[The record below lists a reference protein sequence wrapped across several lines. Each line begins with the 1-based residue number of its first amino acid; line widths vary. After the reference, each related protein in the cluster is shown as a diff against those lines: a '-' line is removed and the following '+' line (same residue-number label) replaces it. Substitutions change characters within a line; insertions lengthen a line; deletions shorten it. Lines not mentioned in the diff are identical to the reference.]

1 MLRFRVTASFPDRF
15 VLLRVLKDMFRRR
28 SRSDAAQAELEN
40 ERRKRTMRA
49 HAAAPI
55 ERHLEIALGGICVGE
70 HDLRELTNR
79 CLADADM
86 KVSPLKAL
94 HRPLASY
101 FLARYFI
108 HAMELGGDFAECGVY
123 TGISALFV
131 CRAARTRSPA
141 YAGEG
146 LHLVDSFAGLSEPRE
161 EDFYET
167 RAEDGSVVP
176 ASIPRGSF
184 AAGSEVVRNTMR
196 EFPATSIHQG
206 WIPDVF
212 RGLPETR
219 WAYVHV
225 DVDHYQPTA
234 DCLEYFYPRLRAG
247 GVIICDDYGAP
258 LFPGARRAWDRYCE
272 RHGVPFVVLDTGQ
285 SVILKTG
292 DEEASAR

>member
-1 MLRFRVTASFPDRF
+1 MLRS
-15 VLLRVLKDMFRRR
+15 LLTGAGAPAPANPALRG
-28 SRSDAAQAELEN
+28 ELSHEA
-40 ERRKRTMRA
+40 RKRIGQMHARA
-49 HAAAPI
+49 PM
-55 ERHLEIALGGICVGE
+55 ERHVEIAYGDLRIGE
-70 HDLRELTNR
+70 HGLRELTDR
-79 CLADADM
+79 CLADSGLT
-86 KVSPLKAL
+86 VSPLKAL

-108 HAMELGGDFAECGVY
+108 HAMDLKGEFVECGVY

-146 LHLVDSFAGLSEPRE
+146 LHLVDSFAGLGDPGK
-161 EDFYET
+161 EDVFSAR
-167 RAEDGSVVP
+167 RADGSVAP

-184 AAGSEVVRNTMR
+184 AAGVDEVRNTMR
-196 EFPATSIHQG
+196 EFPAASIHQG

-212 RGLPETR
+212 QGLPETR

-234 DCLEYFYPRLRAG
+234 DCLKYFYPRLCPG

-258 LFPGARRAWDRYCE
+258 LFPGARRAWDQYCE
-272 RHGVPFVVLDTGQ
+272 ENELPFVVLDTGQ
-285 SVILKTG
+285 SVIL
-292 DEEASAR
+292 R